1 MLFFYKWDYF
11 ILILYFWSRNK
22 IVFISVLICENVI
35 QALLLDKSQL
45 LSSTFIKPLFLF
57 KLESAGCDCIILP
70 VKGRMLTDK
79 QAFITFI

>member
-1 MLFFYKWDYF
+1 M
-11 ILILYFWSRNK
+11 

-35 QALLLDKSQL
+35 EALLSDKSQL

-57 KLESAGCDCIILP
+57 KLESADCECFVLS

-79 QAFITFI
+79 QAFVTFM